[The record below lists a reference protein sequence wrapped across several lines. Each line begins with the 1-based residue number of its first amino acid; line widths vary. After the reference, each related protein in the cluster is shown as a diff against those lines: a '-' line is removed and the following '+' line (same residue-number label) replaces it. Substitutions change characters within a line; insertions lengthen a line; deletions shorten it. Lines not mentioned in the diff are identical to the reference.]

1 MEWLPL
7 LYQILEVCVI
17 PLLGI
22 LTAYFV
28 KFINV
33 KSAEIQHKVDN
44 DNADKYIA
52 MVADTISACVIATNQ
67 TYVDAL
73 KKQNAFTAE
82 AQKEAFNLTY
92 NAVMN
97 ILTEDA
103 KKYLTEIYGDVTTYI
118 TNKIEAEVNLS
129 KIVPVVE

>member
-28 KFINV
+28 KWVNA
-33 KSAEIQHKVDN
+33 KSAEIQNKVEN
-44 DNADKYIA
+44 DTADKYIA
-52 MVADTISACVIATNQ
+52 MLDDTICACVIATTQ

-73 KKQNAFTAE
+73 KKDNAFTKE
-82 AQKEAFNLTY
+82 AQQEAFNLTY
-92 NAVMN
+92 NAVMAV
-97 ILTEDA
+97 LTDEA
-103 KKYLTEIYGDVTTYI
+103 KKYLTNIYGDLTAYI
-118 TNKIEAEVNLS
+118 TNKIEAEVQIN
-129 KIVPVVE
+129 KNIIA